1 MDRKI
6 KMLVI
11 PSDRTGVGKFRSVAP
26 HVYLAEH
33 YADLFDI
40 DIIYDIPN
48 TNLEE
53 FLKQYDL
60 IHIHKQLDKEC
71 QVMDMI
77 KFLDIKV
84 IIDVDDCP
92 DLGDYHPMSLSAKK
106 ENWKGP
112 ILEHVRKADYVTT
125 TTPIFAKWL
134 SKYNKNVIVLP
145 NAIDPDEKQYQPH
158 KNPRPGGRIRFG
170 LICGSSHFH
179 DIELLSG
186 IAKQIPASKLDKMQL
201 VLCGFDTNGTRTIY
215 YYDTGKVERR
225 PIEPQESV
233 WCRYEEILTNNY
245 SIVSPE
251 HKEFL
256 LKYEKNTDDPFE
268 NEPYRRFWTRDINQY
283 ASHYDNVD
291 VILAPLKE
299 CEFNEMKSQLKVIEA
314 GFMDTAIIAQDFGA
328 YTIDL
333 KSVIGKNGVIDETG
347 NAMLVDSA
355 KNHKQWAKYI
365 TKIVDNPELIDIM
378 KSNLAPMVKETY
390 SAEAVAKKRVEA
402 YLKILD
408 IER

>member
-1 MDRKI
+1 MDKKI

-40 DIIYDIPN
+40 DIIYNIPN

-53 FLKQYDL
+53 FLRQYDL

-125 TTPIFAKWL
+125 TTPIFAQWL

-158 KNPRPGGRIRFG
+158 KNPRPDGRIRFG

-186 IAKQIPASKLDKMQL
+186 IARQIPENKLDKVQL

-225 PIEPQESV
+225 PIEPHESV
-233 WCRYEEILTNNY
+233 WCRYEEILTDNY

-268 NEPYRRFWTRDINQY
+268 NEPYRRFWTRDISQY

-299 CEFNEMKSQLKVIEA
+299 CEFNKMKSQLKVIEA
-314 GFMDTAIIAQDFGA
+314 GFMDTAIIAQNFGA

-365 TKIVDNPELIDIM
+365 MKIVDNPELIDIM

>member
-1 MDRKI
+1 MDKKI

-92 DLGDYHPMSLSAKK
+92 DLGEYHPMSLSAKK

-145 NAIDPDEKQYQPH
+145 NAIDPNEKQYQPH

-186 IAKQIPASKLDKMQL
+186 IARQIPEDKLDKIQL

-225 PIEPQESV
+225 PIEPHESV
-233 WCRYEEILTNNY
+233 WCRYEEILTDNY

-365 TKIVDNPELIDIM
+365 MKIVDNPELIDIM

>member
-1 MDRKI
+1 MDKKI

-92 DLGDYHPMSLSAKK
+92 DLGEYHPMSLSAKK

-112 ILEHVRKADYVTT
+112 ILDHVRKADYVTT

-170 LICGSSHFH
+170 LICGSSHLH

-186 IAKQIPASKLDKMQL
+186 IARQIPRDKLDKIQL

-225 PIEPQESV
+225 PIEPHESV
-233 WCRYEEILTNNY
+233 WCRYEEILTDNY

-365 TKIVDNPELIDIM
+365 MKIVDNPELIDIM

>member
-1 MDRKI
+1 MDKKI

-92 DLGDYHPMSLSAKK
+92 DLGNYHPMSLSAKK

-145 NAIDPDEKQYQPH
+145 NAIDPNEKQYQPH

-186 IAKQIPASKLDKMQL
+186 IARQIPEDKLDKIQL

-225 PIEPQESV
+225 PIEPHESV
-233 WCRYEEILTNNY
+233 WCRYEEILTDNY

-365 TKIVDNPELIDIM
+365 MKIVDNPELIDIM

>member
-1 MDRKI
+1 MDKKI

-92 DLGDYHPMSLSAKK
+92 DLGNYHPMSLSAKK

-145 NAIDPDEKQYQPH
+145 NAIDPNEKQYQPH

-186 IAKQIPASKLDKMQL
+186 IARQIPRDKLDKIQL

-225 PIEPQESV
+225 PIEPHESV
-233 WCRYEEILTNNY
+233 WCRYEEILTDNY

-268 NEPYRRFWTRDINQY
+268 NEPYRRFWTRNINQY

-314 GFMDTAIIAQDFGA
+314 GFMDTAIMAQDFGA
-328 YTIDL
+328 YTLDL

-365 TKIVDNPELIDIM
+365 MKIVDNPELIDIM
-378 KSNLAPMVKETY
+378 KSNLVPMVKETY

>member
-1 MDRKI
+1 MDKKI

-92 DLGDYHPMSLSAKK
+92 DLGEHHPMSLSAKK

-112 ILEHVRKADYVTT
+112 ILDHVRKADYVTT

-170 LICGSSHFH
+170 LICGSSHLH

-186 IAKQIPASKLDKMQL
+186 IARQIPENKLDKMQL

-225 PIEPQESV
+225 PIEPHESV

-251 HKEFL
+251 HKDFL

-365 TKIVDNPELIDIM
+365 MKIVDNPELIDIM

>member
-1 MDRKI
+1 MDKKI

-92 DLGDYHPMSLSAKK
+92 DLGNYHPMSLSAKK

-145 NAIDPDEKQYQPH
+145 NAIDPNEKQYQPH

-186 IAKQIPASKLDKMQL
+186 IARQIPEDKLDKIQL

-225 PIEPQESV
+225 PIEPHESV
-233 WCRYEEILTNNY
+233 WCRYEEILTDNY

-314 GFMDTAIIAQDFGA
+314 GFMDTAIMAQDFGA
-328 YTIDL
+328 YTLDL

-365 TKIVDNPELIDIM
+365 MKIVDNPELIDIM